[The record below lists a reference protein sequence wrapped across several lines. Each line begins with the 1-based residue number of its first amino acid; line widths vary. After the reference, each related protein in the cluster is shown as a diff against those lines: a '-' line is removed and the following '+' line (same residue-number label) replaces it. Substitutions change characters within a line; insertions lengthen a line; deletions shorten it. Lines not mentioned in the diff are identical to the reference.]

1 MKHNRAAPG
10 GCFNVRSSISA
21 GLTLWAISA
30 IASVVFF
37 TSAHRVD
44 VEPSGHIEPSK
55 EHREWEV
62 QVASLM
68 RKQAHTVAQNQP
80 AAAAMSSAEVHPW
93 HPSAAPLDAA
103 DAAAAALRSAA
114 VGSVAGGL
122 VYGPGGLPW
131 ADRDHGP
138 PPSDPAIAG
147 STWPPPDP
155 RHLAARRAAGNFPP
169 RQPPSLCAAKGLS
182 GGPNDANK
190 KLIDKVPVAPPP
202 PATARRH
209 PPPQCCPT
217 LPVVPPAASQVR
229 VAPENA
235 DGKTV
240 MCLVSDTNR
249 CTKDS
254 GNLCPAF

>member
-1 MKHNRAAPG
+1 MSERVMLAAALAESKRLQEETEAKEKRGDVSPKVEKG
-10 GCFNVRSSISA
+10 EAGEEVQTAANINGYIRFDPSSI
-21 GLTLWAISA
+21 
-30 IASVVFF
+30 
-37 TSAHRVD
+37 
-44 VEPSGHIEPSK
+44 
-55 EHREWEV
+55 
-62 QVASLM
+62 
-68 RKQAHTVAQNQP
+68 P
-80 AAAAMSSAEVHPW
+80 ANPGKRTT
-93 HPSAAPLDAA
+93 PTTPPFPPA

-138 PPSDPAIAG
+138 PPSDPAIVG